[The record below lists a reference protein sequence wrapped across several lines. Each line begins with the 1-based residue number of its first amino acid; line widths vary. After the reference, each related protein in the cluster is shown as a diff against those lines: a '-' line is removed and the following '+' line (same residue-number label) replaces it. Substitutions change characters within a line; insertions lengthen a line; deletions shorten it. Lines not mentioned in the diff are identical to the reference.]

1 MSVTKTTV
9 KFTVAGSS
17 SGAFTTDFVGVETS
31 DVVINKIVAA
41 TGVRTLLISGV
52 DYTIAKTTPSNHT
65 STFRITPAATI
76 PAGTTWHIVRSTPI
90 VQETTYQPG
99 GRLASTTLSND
110 LDLAAVQSQ
119 ELDFFRKR
127 SVRVKASDTTGATDS
142 DTAME
147 LPDKADRAGKMMSFD
162 ANGEVTATAVSTI
175 SPGSVSVGS
184 AGQAL
189 LPLADNPAWRAA
201 LDVPHDKGDV
211 ENFQAGTS
219 GNKPGTTA
227 FGKGFYYETNTRD
240 LYYSAGTG
248 SWVLLSNVTNAL
260 NVPTPGGGGDAAKA
274 VRVNAAG
281 NGYELGPVV
290 NEQPPNLTGAGGDAG
305 KVVQVATGGSAYEL
319 SALVSQMTLGTIA
332 AATDA
337 GDASNL
343 ATNATKGWVDIGPIR
358 LIWDVLEAGSQHTFN
373 LTKRS
378 GTGNT
383 GSYISPTTMGSQI
396 YMALVQTQHQGG
408 SGDYRGAI
416 IFDTTTSATPGASP
430 NDQVVVVHNTGS
442 GSQCV
447 GYLLV
452 GDSGAEVNSE

>member
-1 MSVTKTTV
+1 MSVTNTTV

-147 LPDKADRAGKMMSFD
+147 LPDKADRANKLMSFD

-175 SPGSVSVGS
+175 SPGSVSVGD
-184 AGQAL
+184 AGQTL

-201 LDVPHDKGDV
+201 LDVPYDKGDV

-219 GNKPGTTA
+219 GDKPGTAA

-240 LYYSAGTG
+240 LYYSDGNG
-248 SWVLLSNVTNAL
+248 SNPWVLLSNLTNAL
-260 NVPTPGGGGDAAKA
+260 NVPAPGGGGDAAKTLK
-274 VRVNAAG
+274 VNAAG
-281 NGYELGPVV
+281 TGYEFDIPRF
-290 NEQPPNLTGAGGDAG
+290 EATPNLTGASGDVSKLVRVASGGSTYELSEIDQDITVGAITAATN
-305 KVVQVATGGSAYEL
+305 VATGEGGGP
-319 SALVSQMTLGTIA
+319 VKQGNI
-332 AATDA
+332 
-337 GDASNL
+337 
-343 ATNATKGWVDIGPIR
+343 DIGPFRIR
-358 LIWDVLEAGSQHTFN
+358 FDHVLANTQTEVEIDVSDHFSVVWFVVG
-373 LTKRS
+373 
-378 GTGNT
+378 GTGIREDNDPT
-383 GSYISPTTMGSQI
+383 GGQSRAEWCYVSSTTGLKMYSQND
-396 YMALVQTQHQGG
+396 YMAYL
-408 SGDYRGAI
+408 AI
-416 IFDTTTSATPGASP
+416 GLKPT
-430 NDQVVVVHNTGS
+430 
-442 GSQCV
+442 
-447 GYLLV
+447 
-452 GDSGAEVNSE
+452 